1 MEFVPGRAPPYA
13 PALRMR
19 IDHPVSRLPNELLTE
34 IFECLCETEP
44 DDNLEDYS
52 VVSYRL
58 YTDRRDAVCEAYD
71 PWRALVEG
79 QPRFWRQLF
88 IDCTTTP
95 EFVARHVSFVGSL
108 LLEVRIVLDATIK
121 DFGVHRDDEDSTSVP
136 YTDLDSISDIV
147 RDCLLAARPSTH
159 LWRDLQFLAS
169 NDSFLLH
176 WLNVFGNAPAPVLR
190 TFLFACPSSVGNHRS
205 CCGLFVTPPHLFR
218 HLPALRMLR
227 LIAATL
233 PWGEASYFSR
243 LEDLEIRDL
252 PVVAWPTVPA
262 LIRTLV
268 CSSAIRRLVLGG
280 GGVVLD
286 EHLVVDCFVMANLQT
301 LTIFFA
307 PHTARFLSVLAAG
320 RFPSLT
326 EFNAHSFT
334 DAGWLLTFE
343 TTIYTRLQ
351 RMTMSGQ
358 IDRIGHIPLLL
369 DHLDGISHLDVSDTE
384 PAYVCELV
392 RTAATRCTSMR
403 SLDVVI
409 LHGGCTTCPFVIAL
423 RFPLTPK

>member
-1 MEFVPGRAPPYA
+1 MELVPVRAPPYA

-19 IDHPVSRLPNELLTE
+19 IYHPISRLPNELLTE
-34 IFECLCETEP
+34 IFECLCETGP
-44 DDNLEDYS
+44 GDDLEDYR

-58 YTDRRDAVCEAYD
+58 YTDGRDAVCEAYE

-95 EFVARHVSFVGSL
+95 EFVAHHVSFVDSL
-108 LLEVRIVLDATIK
+108 LLDVRIVLDATIV
-121 DFGVHRDDEDSTSVP
+121 DFGVHHDDEDSVSVP
-136 YTDLDSISDIV
+136 YTDLDSISDVV
-147 RDCLLAARPSTH
+147 RDCLLAARPSIH

-176 WLNVFGNAPAPVLR
+176 WLNVFDSTPAPALR
-190 TFLFACPSSVGNHRS
+190 TFLFACPSSLHNHRP

-233 PWGEASYFSR
+233 PWGESSYFSR
-243 LEDLEIRDL
+243 LEDLEVRDI
-252 PVVAWPTVPA
+252 PIIAWPTVPA
-262 LIRTLV
+262 LVRTLV

-286 EHLVVDCFVMANLQT
+286 EQLNVDCFTMPNLQT
-301 LTIFFA
+301 LTIFYTS
-307 PHTARFLSVLAAG
+307 HTARFLSVLAAG

-326 EFNAHSFT
+326 EFNAHSLT

-351 RMTMSGQ
+351 RLTITGE
-358 IDRIGHIPLLL
+358 IDRLGHVPLLL
-369 DHLDGISHLDVSDTE
+369 DHLDGITHLDVSDTE
-384 PAYVCELV
+384 PAYVRELV

-403 SLDVVI
+403 CLDVVI
-409 LHGGCTTCPFVIAL
+409 LHGG
-423 RFPLTPK
+423 